1 VIATALI
8 REMTS
13 TTLSTGPASYI
24 ISFSLST
31 FQRLH
36 VFIMST
42 ADEINPANAGDATS
56 KADSQ
61 VTAEPAIPEG
71 PTDSHV
77 LSQVEQDEK
86 GLAQKAGDTEGIT
99 NIGWGVS
106 PNVIE
111 EPLVAGL
118 SNEDL
123 WMLIRRFDKVRSST
137 IVSCF
142 VFRTKIGILSFLA
155 SLQSQSCA

>member
-1 VIATALI
+1 
-8 REMTS
+8 MS
-13 TTLSTGPASYI
+13 TT
-24 ISFSLST
+24 
-31 FQRLH
+31 
-36 VFIMST
+36 
-42 ADEINPANAGDATS
+42 DEIKPANGGDATS
-56 KADSQ
+56 KADNQ

-142 VFRTKIGILSFLA
+142 VFQTKLGILSFFSKSTESKLCLMLP
-155 SLQSQSCA
+155 SETWI

>member
-1 VIATALI
+1 
-8 REMTS
+8 MS
-13 TTLSTGPASYI
+13 KSY
-24 ISFSLST
+24 
-31 FQRLH
+31 
-36 VFIMST
+36 
-42 ADEINPANAGDATS
+42 EINPANNGDATS

-86 GLAQKAGDTEGIT
+86 GLAQKVGDTEEIT

-106 PNVIE
+106 ANVIE

-137 IVSCF
+137 MVLC
-142 VFRTKIGILSFLA
+142 VAFRANIGISSKSTESKLCVMLPSKTWI
-155 SLQSQSCA
+155 